1 MRWPWTT
8 KRTGDGRPDT
18 ASSTAVTFTGFAEP
32 SPDLYEFHTVDGSV
46 IFLHEMECLRV
57 AYDPIHLSLE
67 LVFECLESEVMDHPM
82 TVHLLFEGAQILRW
96 LTSGD
101 SLPSP
106 DGRPSQAG
114 GQVSDLGRC
123 GDVFHLSL
131 LDVELEF
138 SARIVTCRVR
148 RGIDGEAH
156 H

>member
-1 MRWPWTT
+1 
-8 KRTGDGRPDT
+8 
-18 ASSTAVTFTGFAEP
+18 
-32 SPDLYEFHTVDGSV
+32 
-46 IFLHEMECLRV
+46 
-57 AYDPIHLSLE
+57 
-67 LVFECLESEVMDHPM
+67 M

-101 SLPSP
+101 PLPSP
-106 DGRPSQAG
+106 DGRRSQAG